1 MIIKFKYNINTG
13 KNKDGFRNFK
23 REDRILLI
31 KLRAYEFHLTQ
42 ALKSCL
48 FVGF

>member
-1 MIIKFKYNINTG
+1 MITKIKYNINTG
-13 KNKDGFRNFK
+13 QNRDSFGNFK

-31 KLRAYEFHLTQ
+31 KLRAHEFHLTQ
-42 ALKSCL
+42 ALKSCP